1 MALRDSPG
9 AAAPSV
15 LYLCHAHAASSI
27 SSHTSPRRRQDMS
40 RLPAR
45 AAATNDDNA
54 AAPPP
59 VHHHHHH
66 HHHHSSSCNCGRAAH
81 RDGAPCAFRQGEA
94 DRAGRKRTALARPDT
109 RFPVHLRTPRRA
121 SAPSLHV
128 GHQRSGP
135 RGPLDPFPC
144 SAPPTR
150 SLESPSRPPVITHPG
165 KRVIR
170 NLRPENFSMP
180 CFGWAQ
186 IARVELPRMA
196 CRAESQTA
204 SHQRRSQSPQCP
216 ARPPLVRHE
225 PRLPRDCQSELNS
238 ARYKETQPCTAFV
251 TKSAGS

>member
-54 AAPPP
+54 AAPPQCTTTTTTTTTIP
-59 VHHHHHH
+59 PAATAGEPPIATARRA
-66 HHHHSSSCNCGRAAH
+66 HSGREKPTELV
-81 RDGAPCAFRQGEA
+81 GKEPPWLAPTLASRFTYVLP
-94 DRAGRKRTALARPDT
+94 AGRLLHPFMLGINAPAHEALWTLFHA
-109 RFPVHLRTPRRA
+109 V
-121 SAPSLHV
+121 
-128 GHQRSGP
+128 
-135 RGPLDPFPC
+135 
-144 SAPPTR
+144 PPTR